1 MDTKEIEEKL
11 SKSLEDSFEDFKKN
25 LKKPSILLAGGT
37 GVGKS
42 SLINRIFGKDV
53 AKEGIGKPVTTLIEK
68 YEAEDLGVILY
79 DSPGYE
85 IGKVKQFEEEV
96 IDINKK
102 ETVNLVWYCIQV
114 NGDRITDFD
123 IGTIKKFR
131 ENNLPVSVVLTKC
144 DLVSEKVAKILK
156 ETINNEIVDID
167 IYETSSTKIDDEFFN
182 KELARLISDAINKLP
197 DILKDAFISAQ
208 KINLEKKWD
217 RAHGVIMQHLAG
229 AAIVPFNPIPFSD
242 APILVANQ
250 MGMIARILY
259 IYDLGGLKNILEGG
273 AGGGIIGQL
282 ISMLGK
288 SLAGNILKLLPG
300 IGTIVGGLINAAVA
314 SLLTLSLGEAVNIS
328 CYKIY
333 EAVLNGSNI
342 EEQIKMFGGMVKNYT
357 TYYFEK
363 KKKEDD
369 YKSPDAGGD
378 EGDKPIADE
387 KKR

>member
-1 MDTKEIEEKL
+1 MDAKEIEEKL
-11 SKSLEDSFEDFKKN
+11 QKSFEEYKKN
-25 LKKPSILLAGGT
+25 LKKPSILIAGPT
-37 GVGKS
+37 RVGKS
-42 SLINRIFGKDV
+42 SLINKIFGEEV
-53 AKEGIGKPVTTLIEK
+53 AKKDNALPVTDSVEK
-68 YEAEDLGVILY
+68 YEKDNVGVILY
-79 DSPGYE
+79 DSPGCE
-85 IGKVKQFEEEV
+85 IGNIKKFEEEV
-96 IDINKK
+96 INIR
-102 ETVNLVWYCIQV
+102 EPIHLVWYCI
-114 NGDRITDFD
+114 NATKNYEENDNI
-123 IGTIKKFR
+123 TIKKFR
-131 ENNLPVSVVLTKC
+131 DKWDVSVILTNC
-144 DLVSEKVAKILK
+144 DIASEERIKKLK
-156 ETINNEIVDID
+156 EKIKEDFNDID
-167 IYETSSTKIDDEFFN
+167 IYIVSSTVEHKIF
-182 KELARLISDAINKLP
+182 KEELQRLISDSIRKLP
-197 DILKDAFISAQ
+197 DNLKDAFISAQ
-208 KINLEKKWD
+208 KINLDKKWD

-300 IGTIVGGLINAAVA
+300 IGTIAGGLINAAVA
-314 SLLTLSLGEAVNIS
+314 GLLTLSLGEAVNIS

-357 TYYFEK
+357 TYYFEN

-369 YKSPDAGGD
+369 YKSPDADG
-378 EGDKPIADE
+378 DE

>member
-131 ENNLPVSVVLTKC
+131 ENNLPVSVVL
-144 DLVSEKVAKILK
+144 
-156 ETINNEIVDID
+156 
-167 IYETSSTKIDDEFFN
+167 
-182 KELARLISDAINKLP
+182 
-197 DILKDAFISAQ
+197 
-208 KINLEKKWD
+208 KK
-217 RAHGVIMQHLAG
+217 
-229 AAIVPFNPIPFSD
+229 
-242 APILVANQ
+242 
-250 MGMIARILY
+250 
-259 IYDLGGLKNILEGG
+259 
-273 AGGGIIGQL
+273 
-282 ISMLGK
+282 
-288 SLAGNILKLLPG
+288 
-300 IGTIVGGLINAAVA
+300 
-314 SLLTLSLGEAVNIS
+314 
-328 CYKIY
+328 
-333 EAVLNGSNI
+333 
-342 EEQIKMFGGMVKNYT
+342 
-357 TYYFEK
+357 
-363 KKKEDD
+363 
-369 YKSPDAGGD
+369 
-378 EGDKPIADE
+378 
-387 KKR
+387 

>member
-1 MDTKEIEEKL
+1 MDAKEIEEKL
-11 SKSLEDSFEDFKKN
+11 QKSFEEYKKN
-25 LKKPSILLAGGT
+25 LKKPSILIAGPT
-37 GVGKS
+37 RVGKS
-42 SLINRIFGKDV
+42 SLINKIFGEEV
-53 AKEGIGKPVTTLIEK
+53 AKKDNALPVTDSVEK
-68 YEAEDLGVILY
+68 YEKDNVGVILY
-79 DSPGYE
+79 DSPGCE
-85 IGKVKQFEEEV
+85 IGNIKKFEEEV
-96 IDINKK
+96 INIR
-102 ETVNLVWYCIQV
+102 EPIHLVWYCI
-114 NGDRITDFD
+114 NATKNYEENDNI
-123 IGTIKKFR
+123 TIKKFR
-131 ENNLPVSVVLTKC
+131 DKWDVSVILTNC
-144 DLVSEKVAKILK
+144 DIASEERIKKLK
-156 ETINNEIVDID
+156 EKIKEDFNNID
-167 IYETSSTKIDDEFFN
+167 IYIVSSTVEHKIF
-182 KELARLISDAINKLP
+182 KEELQRLISDSIRKLP
-197 DILKDAFISAQ
+197 DNLKDAFISAQ
-208 KINLEKKWD
+208 KINLDKKWD

-300 IGTIVGGLINAAVA
+300 IGTIAGGLINAAVA
-314 SLLTLSLGEAVNIS
+314 GLLTLSLGEAVNIS

-363 KKKEDD
+363 KREKED
-369 YKSPDAGGD
+369 YKSPDADGD

>member
-1 MDTKEIEEKL
+1 MDAKEIEEKL
-11 SKSLEDSFEDFKKN
+11 QKSFEEYKKN
-25 LKKPSILLAGGT
+25 LKKPSILIAGPT
-37 GVGKS
+37 RVGKS
-42 SLINRIFGKDV
+42 SLINKIFGEEV
-53 AKEGIGKPVTTLIEK
+53 AKKDNALPVTDSVEK
-68 YEAEDLGVILY
+68 YEKDNVGVILY
-79 DSPGYE
+79 DSPGCE
-85 IGKVKQFEEEV
+85 IGNIEQFEKEV
-96 IDINKK
+96 INIR
-102 ETVNLVWYCIQV
+102 EPIHLVWYCI
-114 NGDRITDFD
+114 NATKNYEENDNI
-123 IGTIKKFR
+123 TIKKFR
-131 ENNLPVSVVLTKC
+131 DKWDVSVILTNC
-144 DLVSEKVAKILK
+144 DIASEERIKKLK
-156 ETINNEIVDID
+156 EKIKEDFNDID
-167 IYETSSTKIDDEFFN
+167 IYIVSSTVEHKIF
-182 KELARLISDAINKLP
+182 KEELQRLISDSIRKLP
-197 DILKDAFISAQ
+197 DNLKDAFISAQ
-208 KINLEKKWD
+208 KINLDKKWD

-242 APILVANQ
+242 APILIANQ

-300 IGTIVGGLINAAVA
+300 IGTIAGGLINAAVA
-314 SLLTLSLGEAVNIS
+314 GLLTLSLGEAVNIS

-363 KKKEDD
+363 KREKED
-369 YKSPDAGGD
+369 YKSPDADGD